1 MVMVLNL
8 AVFGSGRGSNF
19 QAILQ
24 AIDSGSLDAK
34 ILVVISD
41 KENARI
47 LELARNSG
55 IPAYAVSPKG
65 YDSRRAHEQAILEI
79 LRKYPIEF
87 IVLAGYMRI
96 ITPYLL
102 NQYPNRFINIHP
114 SLLPSFKGLHAQ
126 RQALEYG
133 VKVTGATVHLVNEE
147 VDAGKILAQKC
158 VPVLEDDTEETLSA
172 RILEVEHELLPTVL
186 QEIAIGKI
194 KIELEGMA

>member
-1 MVMVLNL
+1 MVLNL